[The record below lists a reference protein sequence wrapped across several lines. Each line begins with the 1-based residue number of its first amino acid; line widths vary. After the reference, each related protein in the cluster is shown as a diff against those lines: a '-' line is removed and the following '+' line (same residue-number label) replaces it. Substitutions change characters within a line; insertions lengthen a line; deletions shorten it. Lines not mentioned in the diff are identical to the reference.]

1 MHIILVT
8 YKKPIEDVEA
18 YTVPHRE
25 FLDTLYAQNI
35 LLISGPQVPRT
46 GGILIARAGKTKEEL
61 MDILKQD
68 PFYTEGI
75 ADYNIIEFNPV
86 KHHPALKDLL

>member
-1 MHIILVT
+1 MYIVILT
-8 YKKPIEDVEA
+8 YKKPSEDIERV
-18 YTVPHRE
+18 TVPHRA

-46 GGILIARAGKTKEEL
+46 GGILVARSGQTKDEL
-61 MDILKQD
+61 MEILKGD

-86 KHHPALKDLL
+86 KHHAVIKDLL

>member
-1 MHIILVT
+1 MYIVILS
-8 YKKPIEDVEA
+8 YKKPIEDIERM
-18 YTVPHRE
+18 TVPHRA

-46 GGILIARAGKTKEEL
+46 GGILVARSGKTKDEL
-61 MDILKQD
+61 MTILQND

-86 KHHPALKDLL
+86 KHHAVLKDLL

>member
-1 MHIILVT
+1 MYIVILT
-8 YKKPIEDVEA
+8 YKKPIEEIERV
-18 YTVPHRE
+18 TVPHRA

-46 GGILIARAGKTKEEL
+46 GGILVARGGRTAGEL
-61 MDILKQD
+61 MDILQND

-75 ADYNIIEFNPV
+75 ADYHIIEFNPV
-86 KHHPALKDLL
+86 KHHEALKELL

>member
-1 MHIILVT
+1 MYIVILT
-8 YKKPIEDVEA
+8 YKKPIEDIERI
-18 YTVPHRE
+18 TIPHRA

-46 GGILIARAGKTKEEL
+46 GGILVARSGQTKDEL
-61 MDILKQD
+61 MEILKGD

-86 KHHPALKDLL
+86 KHHAAIKDLL